1 MDDRSVP
8 YGAPPPGQPDR
19 PGNDE
24 APASPRNE
32 RAFAILA
39 PPDRI
44 WRTLLEEVQLGVES
58 GRVEIVR
65 QVAPRTILLDVRIG
79 WGLAVRYDYRLSHGP
94 EHAPESPVTEVAVA
108 VTPYGFRHAMANII
122 TFGRA
127 LTPHM
132 LAVTQGL
139 ANLKQ
144 AVEADSPPGR

>member
-1 MDDRSVP
+1 MDDPSGPHDARP
-8 YGAPPPGQPDR
+8 AGQRDR
-19 PGNDE
+19 PGSDD

-44 WRTLLEEVQLGVES
+44 WQALLEEVQLGVES
-58 GRVEIVR
+58 GRVEIVH
-65 QVAPRTILLDVRIG
+65 QEAPRTILLDVQIG

-94 EHAPESPVTEVAVA
+94 QHAPEAPVTEVAVA
-108 VTPYGFRHAMANII
+108 VTPYGFRHAVANII

-144 AVEADSPPGR
+144 VVEADSPPGR